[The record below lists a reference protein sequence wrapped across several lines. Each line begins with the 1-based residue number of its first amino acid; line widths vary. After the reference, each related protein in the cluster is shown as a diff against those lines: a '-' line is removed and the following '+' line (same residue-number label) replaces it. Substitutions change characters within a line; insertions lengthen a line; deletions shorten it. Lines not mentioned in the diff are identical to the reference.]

1 MIVNNVIMEDLKWSF
16 VLLRVVFL
24 FVVVDN
30 GVIVIIYGLL
40 DIVVVSFMIML

>member
-16 VLLRVVFL
+16 VLLKVVFL
-24 FVVVDN
+24 FVVVEN